1 MLLRISTISL
11 FLLAFGVIAYGNVRD
26 LSLDEAVQIALKQ
39 NKNVQI
45 ARLAVIKADAQSQEA
60 VGNALPTLT
69 LAANYNRN
77 ILAPVFFIP
86 NFTDP
91 SAGVAPVRFA
101 LNNDYNVTASISQVL
116 FNSAVFT
123 GIGAANIYS
132 EAARAQFRSVVAEVV
147 TETKKRYYGALAS
160 KEFTDISQSTLDNAQ
175 QNYDNISKLFAE
187 GLVAEFDK
195 IRAQVTVDNIRPTVT
210 DAKSGYANAV
220 SALMQYL
227 DLDFSDTIRPVL
239 SGISDPEAVPSEDS
253 SFKAAMSAN
262 YELRTLE
269 LQKQVLDRII
279 DVRRS
284 EYYPTLSLNGRWS
297 NQGQSDTY
305 TNWVA
310 ASTAVVGIGF
320 TFNIFSG
327 LRVMA
332 KVEQAQADYETV
344 RQQYELLKDGIR
356 LQVRTIIN
364 KMRSALDRI
373 QAQQSTIEQ
382 AQRGYDI
389 SRIRYTEGTG
399 SLLEINDA
407 EVALARARV
416 NRLSALLDYYSTRS
430 DYDRTVG
437 HVSDRYMSMVE
448 P

>member
-1 MLLRISTISL
+1 MVLRIATICVVLVAQGFS
-11 FLLAFGVIAYGNVRD
+11 AFGTVRD
-26 LSLDEAVQIALKQ
+26 LTLDEAIQTALKQ

-77 ILAPVFFIP
+77 FLAPVFFIP

-91 SAGVAPVRFA
+91 SAGVVPVRFA
-101 LNNDYNVTASISQVL
+101 LKNDYNINATVSQVL
-116 FNSAVFT
+116 FNSAVFN
-123 GIGAANIYS
+123 GIGAAGIYK
-132 EAARAQFRSVVAEVV
+132 EAARAQFSSVIAEVV
-147 TETKKRYYGALAS
+147 TETKKRYYGALAAR
-160 KEFTDISQSTLDNAQ
+160 EFANISQSTLDNAQ
-175 QNYDNISKLFAE
+175 QNFDNVSKLFAE

-195 IRAQVTVDNIRPTVT
+195 IRAQVTVDNVRPSVT
-210 DAKSGYANAV
+210 DAESGYTNAV

-227 DLDFSDTIRPVL
+227 DLDFSDTIRPIPTGV
-239 SGISDPEAVPSEDS
+239 SDPEAVPLEDS
-253 SFKAAMSAN
+253 SFVLAMRAN

-269 LQKQVLDRII
+269 LQKDVLDKVV
-279 DVRRS
+279 DVRKS
-284 EYYPTLSLNGRWS
+284 EYYPILSLNGRWT
-297 NQGQSDTY
+297 NQGQSDSY
-305 TNWVA
+305 TNWIA
-310 ASTAVVGIGF
+310 ASTVVVGLGF
-320 TFNIFSG
+320 TFNIFNG

-364 KMRSALDRI
+364 KMKSAHERI

-416 NRLSALLDYYSTRS
+416 NRLSALLDYYSTRA
-430 DYDRTVG
+430 DYDRAVG
-437 HVSDRYMSMVE
+437 AVSDRYMRMVE

>member
-1 MLLRISTISL
+1 MVLRIATICVVVLAHGFS
-11 FLLAFGVIAYGNVRD
+11 AFGTVRD
-26 LSLDEAVQIALKQ
+26 LTLDEAIQTALKQ

-77 ILAPVFFIP
+77 FLAPVFFIP

-91 SAGVAPVRFA
+91 SAGVVPVRFA
-101 LNNDYNVTASISQVL
+101 LKNDYNINATVSQVL
-116 FNSAVFT
+116 FNSAIFN
-123 GIGAANIYS
+123 GIGAAGIYK
-132 EAARAQFRSVVAEVV
+132 EAARAQFSSVIAEVV
-147 TETKKRYYGALAS
+147 TETKKRYYGALAAR
-160 KEFTDISQSTLDNAQ
+160 EFANISQSTLDNAQ
-175 QNYDNISKLFAE
+175 QNFDNISKLFAE

-195 IRAQVTVDNIRPTVT
+195 IRAQVTVDNVRPSVT
-210 DAKSGYANAV
+210 DAESGYMNAV

-239 SGISDPEAVPSEDS
+239 TGVSDPEAVPLEDS
-253 SFKAAMSAN
+253 SFVLAMRAN

-269 LQKQVLDRII
+269 LQKDVLDKVV
-279 DVRRS
+279 DVRKS
-284 EYYPTLSLNGRWS
+284 EYYPILSLNGRWS
-297 NQGQSDTY
+297 NQGQSDSY
-305 TNWVA
+305 TNWIA
-310 ASTAVVGIGF
+310 ASTVVVGLGF
-320 TFNIFSG
+320 TFNIFNG

-364 KMRSALDRI
+364 KMKSAHERI

-416 NRLSALLDYYSTRS
+416 NRLSALLDYYSTRA
-430 DYDRTVG
+430 DYDRAVG
-437 HVSDRYMSMVE
+437 VVSDRYMRMVE